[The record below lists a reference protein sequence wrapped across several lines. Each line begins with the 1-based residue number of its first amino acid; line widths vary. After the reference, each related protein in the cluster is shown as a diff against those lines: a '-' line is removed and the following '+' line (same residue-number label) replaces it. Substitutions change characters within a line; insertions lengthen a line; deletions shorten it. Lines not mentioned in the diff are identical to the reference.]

1 MACKVITCTTQT
13 SLEITLNKSLIS
25 LNFLYCCTRA
35 SIYVLSLMCY
45 NTEPK
50 LSYLIQ
56 SYEILIPLHEG
67 ENTKIELSFRKQQK
81 RTKENKY
88 KNNT

>member
-1 MACKVITCTTQT
+1 
-13 SLEITLNKSLIS
+13 
-25 LNFLYCCTRA
+25 
-35 SIYVLSLMCY
+35 MCY